1 MKNTLPP
8 VLLFFLSVTSNGQ
21 FNTIDKYGTSLSLSH
36 TLLLKIDTIGNI
48 KNEAKAGTEQK
59 TDLQENNFK
68 PILTLP
74 LKSIRINSGFGGRIH
89 PIMKSFKSHSGID
102 LKAFY
107 EPVYSVGAGFVTQNG
122 FRTVEGNFV
131 KIRHGAIESIYC
143 HLSKILVSVG
153 EIVNA
158 GAQIGIS
165 GNTGR
170 STGPHLHFGMKY
182 NDQFIN
188 PELFLA
194 LFTSQ

>member
-74 LKSIRINSGFGGRIH
+74 LKSIRINSG
-89 PIMKSFKSHSGID
+89 
-102 LKAFY
+102 
-107 EPVYSVGAGFVTQNG
+107 TQII
-122 FRTVEGNFV
+122 T
-131 KIRHGAIESIYC
+131 
-143 HLSKILVSVG
+143 LL
-153 EIVNA
+153 
-158 GAQIGIS
+158 
-165 GNTGR
+165 
-170 STGPHLHFGMKY
+170 M
-182 NDQFIN
+182 
-188 PELFLA
+188 
-194 LFTSQ
+194 